1 VNGLLVEQGVSVPL
15 LGLLPSAGRLGDARG
30 SAEATL
36 CDKEALMQM
45 RVMPRGSVPRDRRFC
60 R

>member
-1 VNGLLVEQGVSVPL
+1 MNGLLVEQGVSVPL
-15 LGLLPSAGRLGDARG
+15 LGLLPSAGDARD

-45 RVMPRGSVPRDRRFC
+45 RVMPRGSVPRDRRLC

>member
-15 LGLLPSAGRLGDARG
+15 LGLLPSAGDARD

-45 RVMPRGSVPRDRRFC
+45 RVMPRGSVPRDRRLC